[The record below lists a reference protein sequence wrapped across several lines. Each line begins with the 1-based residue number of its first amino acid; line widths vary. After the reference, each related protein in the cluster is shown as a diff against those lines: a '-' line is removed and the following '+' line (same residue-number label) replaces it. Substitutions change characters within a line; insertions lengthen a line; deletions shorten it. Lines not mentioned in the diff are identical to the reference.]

1 MKIFNILPIW
11 IAGFYISCSPVTPET
26 IQGNFA
32 IAPLPATLQP
42 GDGKYLIDRNTWIK
56 TDSFNADAFD
66 PLKIF
71 QEVFERKSGYSLP
84 VYSGNGVPVD
94 ARRIIMIMRSPIREN
109 DEGYRLSIRSEGI
122 LISSATEQGVF
133 YALQTLRQ
141 IMRLDAVPD
150 AGDSERRWSV
160 PIADII
166 DYPSFSYRGLH
177 LDVCRHFMPIDFVKK
192 YIDLMAY
199 YKFNRFHW
207 HLTEDQGWRID
218 IKKYP
223 RLREV
228 SAWRD
233 ATLIGRPRDENVQY
247 DSTRHGG
254 YYTQEEIKEVVAFA
268 ADRGI
273 TIIPEIEMPG
283 HALAALAAYPELG
296 CTKGPYNVVGTWGVF
311 DDVFCA
317 GREETFTF
325 LQGVLDEVLECFP
338 SPYIHIGGDECPK
351 TRWKACPDCQHRM
364 KTEGLRDE
372 HELQSYFVQRMEKY
386 LNEKGRTIIGWDEIL
401 EGGLAP
407 NATVMSWRGKDGAI
421 AAAQAGHQ
429 AIMTPVSHC
438 YFDYYQDDPASQPLS
453 IGGLITLEKVYSFDP
468 IPSELTAEEARF
480 ILGGQANLWTEYIP
494 TTAHAEYMA
503 YPRAIAMA
511 EVLWTPREQ
520 RSWESFT
527 ERLARHVD
535 RLEGLGVHYAKKLK

>member
-109 DEGYRLSIRSEGI
+109 DEGYRLSIRPEGI

-325 LQGVLDEVLECFP
+325 LQGVLDEVLEYFP